1 MLVSF
6 QPPCAAR
13 PKHQTSPTQR
23 VAIMKLAFLC
33 LSTAAALCPGPAL
46 NRALDRPAA
55 QPFWTDPPALNRVVL
70 SSRRAAFTGA
80 AAAALLPAVAAHAEV
95 AYERDADGKS
105 VKVERKS
112 ALDKLAYK
120 PGSAIPGLGE
130 FLGAAVEGKEL
141 EKADAPEACSS
152 SSFGKP
158 CGQPTQQPAASS
170 KLGVNLFLA
179 VAVAGAV
186 FVGTRGADGEQ
197 PAPPAASPVADDEG
211 ASAVGADSDPP
222 VGEEG

>member
-46 NRALDRPAA
+46 N
-55 QPFWTDPPALNRVVL
+55 
-70 SSRRAAFTGA
+70 RRAAFTGA